1 MTEKKSIS
9 FLFIFLGFALSG
21 FGGSTLG
28 SFIITDV
35 IFYRVLNIQGNL
47 ETVDLI
53 ARISLIAF
61 GFLISGIGVLLFRK
75 SNKH

>member
-9 FLFIFLGFALSG
+9 FLLIFLGFALAG

-47 ETVDLI
+47 GTVDLV
-53 ARISLIAF
+53 ARISLIVV

-75 SNKH
+75 SNKN

>member
-9 FLFIFLGFALSG
+9 FLLIFLGFALAG
-21 FGGSTLG
+21 LGGSILG

-47 ETVDLI
+47 GTVDLV
-53 ARISLIAF
+53 ARISLIVV

-75 SNKH
+75 SNKN